1 MQKFTETKLEKA
13 VIELLAE
20 QGYSHHLGESLQRK
34 SSDVLIQSDL
44 KQYLINRYASDNIT
58 LAEVEQIIRKIDLLP
73 SSALYESNQ
82 QFMQWLSDGFVFKRD
97 DYEAKDILIQL
108 LDFENTKN
116 NDFKVVTQLKIEGT
130 ENRIPDAI
138 IYVNGLPLVV
148 FEFKSAIREKTTI
161 HDAFKQITIR
171 YIRDIPALFKY
182 NAICVIS
189 DGVNNRSGSCFAGYN
204 FFYTWGKIDG
214 TEKQASNGISSLHTM
229 VKGLFNQQR
238 LSDVLHHFIYM
249 PDVTNGDVKILCRY
263 PQYYGAKKLFA
274 NILKEQKPQGSGKGG
289 TYFGATG
296 CGKSYTM
303 LFLTRLI
310 MKSEQLGN
318 PTVILITDRTD
329 LDDQLSETFTNAKR
343 YIGDENVISVQS
355 RADLKTHLAGRKS
368 GGVLLTTIQ
377 KFSEDTDLLTD
388 RNNVICIS
396 DEAHRSQI
404 NLEEKVTI
412 TEKGVKRTFGFA
424 YYLHQS
430 LPNATYVGFTGTPI
444 DDTIKVFGEVVDY
457 YTMSDS
463 VKDGITERIVYEG
476 RAAKVL
482 LDNKELE
489 KIESYYQNCVAE
501 GATEYQVEA
510 SKKATTQLEVVLGDE
525 HRLQKVAEDFLKH
538 YEKRV
543 EEGGSV
549 KGKAMFVCANRHIA
563 YSMYK
568 NIIELRPNWSDLIA
582 NETKDKEAQA
592 IAKVNMVMTRNKDDD
607 KVLYNLLGT
616 KEYRKTLDTAFKDE
630 NSNFKVAIVVDMWLT
645 GFDVPFLDTMYID
658 KPIKMHNLVQT
669 ISRVNR
675 KYKGKNRGLVVDYIG
690 IKSSMN
696 LALAKYS
703 KVDEDDFID
712 VEKAVVIV
720 KNQLHL
726 LMQIFHHFNTND
738 YFHGTPLQQLD
749 CLKRGAEFIQSSEKL
764 EKRFMQIVKKLKAAY
779 DLCASNEGI
788 FEQERERI
796 HFYLAIRSIIY
807 KLTKGDAPDTEQMNI
822 RVRQMIEEA
831 IISEG
836 VEEIIKIDY
845 SEENTVDIFSE
856 EHLAKI
862 NALKLPNTKIKILQ
876 QLLKQAI
883 EEFKKVNKVKGV
895 DFSKRLKTIVD
906 KYNDRDDVAF
916 ANDVLDDLAEELIN
930 LFKAMNVERESFND
944 LGIDLE
950 EKAFYDILKAVAE
963 KHKFTY
969 KDKKLIELAKAVKL
983 IVDDKAKYTD
993 WAKRADI
1000 KAELKVDLIITL
1012 DEHGYPPVPRDD
1024 VFKEIF
1030 EQAENFR
1037 KYA

>member
-1 MQKFTETKLEKA
+1 MSKFTEAQLEAA
-13 VIELLAE
+13 VIALLAE
-20 QGYSHHLGESLQRK
+20 QGYAHHLGESLQRK
-34 SSDVLIQSDL
+34 PSDVLIKSDL
-44 KQYLINRYASDNIT
+44 KQYLISRYAANNVT

-73 SSALYESNQ
+73 SSALYESNL

-97 DYEAKDILIQL
+97 DYQAKDILIQL
-108 LDFENTKN
+108 LDFENEAN
-116 NDFKVVTQLKIEGT
+116 NCYKVVTQLKIEGT

-138 IYVNGLPLVV
+138 IYINGLPLIV
-148 FEFKSAIREKTTI
+148 FEFKSAIRESTTI
-161 HDAFKQITIR
+161 HDAYKQINIR
-171 YIRDIPALFKY
+171 YRRDIPALLKY
-182 NAICVIS
+182 NAICIIS
-189 DGVNNRSGSCFAGYN
+189 DGVNNRSGSCFAGYD

-214 TEKQASNGISSLHTM
+214 TEKQAADGIHSLHTM
-229 VKGLFNQQR
+229 IKGLFNQQR

-249 PDVTNGDVKILCRY
+249 PDVTNGETKILCRY
-263 PQYYGAKKLFA
+263 PQYYGARKLFD
-274 NILKEQKPQGSGKGG
+274 NILKEQRPQGNGRGG

-303 LFLTRLI
+303 LFLTRLL

-343 YIGDENVISVQS
+343 YIGDENVISVSS
-355 RADLKTHLAGRKS
+355 RADLKTHLEGRKS
-368 GGVLLTTIQ
+368 GGILLTTIQ

-396 DEAHRSQI
+396 DEAHRSQV

-489 KIESYYQNCVAE
+489 KIEKYYQNSVAE

-549 KGKAMFVCANRHIA
+549 KGKAMFVCANRKIA
-563 YSMYK
+563 YSIYQ
-568 NIIELRPNWSDLIA
+568 NIIELRPNWTDLIA
-582 NETKDKEAQA
+582 NEIKNKEAQA
-592 IAKVNMVMTRNKDDD
+592 IAKINMVMTRNKDDD
-607 KVLYNLLGT
+607 ATLYNLLGT
-616 KEYRKTLDTAFKDE
+616 KEYRKTLDNAFKDG

-726 LMQIFHHFNTND
+726 LFNIFHHFNTND
-738 YFHGTPLQQLD
+738 YFKGTPLQQLD
-749 CLKRGAEFIQSSEKL
+749 CLKRGAEFIQGTENL

-836 VEEIIKIDY
+836 VEEIIKIDH
-845 SEENTVDIFSE
+845 SETNTVDIFSE
-856 EHLAKI
+856 EHLAKV

-883 EEFKKVNKVKGV
+883 DEFKKVNKVKGV
-895 DFSKRLKTIVD
+895 DFSKRLKTIID

-950 EKAFYDILKAVAE
+950 EKAFYDILKSVAE

-969 KDKKLIELAKAVKL
+969 KDKRLIDLAKAIKI

-1037 KYA
+1037 KYS